1 MESARLELLKRK
13 EWGIK
18 VQYGIRKRENNE
30 AIVFVTE
37 TVDLTAY
44 GKKKPNLDTDPL

>member
-1 MESARLELLKRK
+1 MELARLELLKRK

-30 AIVFVTE
+30 AIVTE